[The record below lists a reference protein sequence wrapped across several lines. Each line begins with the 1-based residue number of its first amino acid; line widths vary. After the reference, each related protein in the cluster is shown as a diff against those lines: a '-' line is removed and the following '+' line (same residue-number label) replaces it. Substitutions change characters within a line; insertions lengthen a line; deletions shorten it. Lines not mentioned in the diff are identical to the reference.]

1 MLAKARAMMESAGV
15 HVDDGIPIE
24 IDCAH
29 ILDVDD
35 IPHFIAPGTRM
46 TAPTVVGRSIP
57 ISITV
62 SETFH
67 KTQGN

>member
-1 MLAKARAMMESAGV
+1 
-15 HVDDGIPIE
+15 VDDGIPIE